1 MLVAPHRAAIERS
14 IRLGFEEGKRWYRRP
29 ALSVAGRHATA
40 PPSTADRAGV
50 EALGDLLR
58 RANYSA
64 EGFRK
69 LFGGTYAKRQAHD
82 LEVHVRR
89 LAGGGTLA
97 TLVKLFVLGLPIP
110 VDEAEAALE
119 PLRLSR
125 LEAMNAL
132 RVEDDRAEAL
142 IEIDTLNTVL
152 VASDQGNLEAARAD
166 HASPMSSSSV
176 GLASATP
183 RLPVERALDV
193 GTGAGLQALLLAQ
206 HAREV
211 VATDVNARAL
221 AFAEFN
227 AVLNGVDNLDLRE
240 GSVFEPVEGETFD
253 LVVSNPPFVIGPAAD
268 FLFRDSGLP
277 GDSFVEGL
285 IRTVPRFLREGAFA
299 IVLLN
304 WIVRDGEPWQAP
316 LERWVA
322 DSACDA
328 LLVGRST
335 WQPLDY
341 AASANFPLKA
351 DPAAYGSALD
361 RWVGHI
367 ESLGLGS
374 IAGGLV
380 ALRRREGENWVRA
393 FDAPL
398 GGLDPSAHQIVRLFE
413 AQDYLRGHDDD
424 ALLEATLAPV
434 PDLLVELRPARTRSR
449 LALDP
454 GLGLRVD
461 VEPGTVAV
469 VTRLDGTRTLA
480 EAAGPD
486 GLQTAKRLVE
496 YGFVVPV

>member
-1 MLVAPHRAAIERS
+1 
-14 IRLGFEEGKRWYRRP
+14 
-29 ALSVAGRHATA
+29 
-40 PPSTADRAGV
+40 
-50 EALGDLLR
+50 
-58 RANYSA
+58 
-64 EGFRK
+64 
-69 LFGGTYAKRQAHD
+69 
-82 LEVHVRR
+82 
-89 LAGGGTLA
+89 
-97 TLVKLFVLGLPIP
+97 
-110 VDEAEAALE
+110 
-119 PLRLSR
+119 
-125 LEAMNAL
+125 MNAL
-132 RVEDDRAEAL
+132 RVEGDRVEAL

-152 VASDQGNLEAARAD
+152 VASDQANLEPARAD

-183 RLPVERALDV
+183 RMKVDRALDV

-211 VATDVNARAL
+211 VATDVNPRAL

-227 AVLNGVDNLDLRE
+227 ALLNGVDNVQLRE

-304 WIVRDGEPWQAP
+304 WIVREEEPWQAP

-322 DSACDA
+322 GSGCDA
-328 LLVGRST
+328 VLVGRST
-335 WQPLDY
+335 WAPLDY
-341 AASANFPLKA
+341 AASANFPLKG

-398 GGLDPSAHQIVRLFE
+398 GGLDPSAHQILRLFE
-413 AQDYLRGHDDD
+413 AQDYLRARDDA
-424 ALLEATLAPV
+424 ALLEATLAPA

-461 VEPGTVAV
+461 VDQGTVDLL
-469 VTRLDGTRTLA
+469 TRLDGTRTVR
-480 EAAGPD
+480 ETAGAD
-486 GLQTAKRLVE
+486 GLETARRLVE
-496 YGFVVPV
+496 YGFVVPRYAP

>member
-1 MLVAPHRAAIERS
+1 VRS
-14 IRLGFEEGKRWYRRP
+14 IRLGLAEVKRCYRRA
-29 ALSVAGRHATA
+29 ALSAAGDHSA
-40 PPSTADRAGV
+40 PPPNAADREGV

-58 RANYSA
+58 GADYSA

-69 LFGGTYAKRQAHD
+69 LFGGTYAKRQPHD

-89 LAGGGTLA
+89 LAVEGSLP
-97 TLVKLFVLGLPIP
+97 TLVKLFVLGLPVP
-110 VDEAEAALE
+110 AGEAAAALE
-119 PLRLSR
+119 PLELGR
-125 LEAMNAL
+125 LEAMHVL
-132 RVEDDRAEAL
+132 RVAGDDVESL

-152 VASDQGNLEAARAD
+152 VASDQPNFESGRPD

-176 GLASATP
+176 GLASSTP
-183 RLPVERALDV
+183 RMAVERALDV

-211 VATDVNARAL
+211 VGTDVNARAL

-227 AVLNGVDNLDLRE
+227 AVLNGVANLELRE
-240 GSVFEPVEGETFD
+240 GSVFDPVEGETFD

-285 IRTVPRFLREGAFA
+285 IRTMPRFLREGGYA

-316 LERWVA
+316 LERWIA
-322 DSACDA
+322 GSGCDA
-328 LLVGRST
+328 VLVGRST

-341 AASANFPLKA
+341 AASANFPLKG
-351 DPAAYGSALD
+351 DPVAYGSALD

-367 ESLGLGS
+367 ESLGLAS

-380 ALRRREGENWVRA
+380 ALRRREGETWVRA

-398 GGLDPSAHQIVRLFE
+398 GSLDPSAHQIVRLFE
-413 AQDYLRGHDDD
+413 AQDYLRANDDD
-424 ALLEATLAPV
+424 ALLSATLV
-434 PDLLVELRPARTRSR
+434 PAADLLVELRPARTRSR

-461 VEPGTVAV
+461 VDPGTVDLLR
-469 VTRLDGTRTLA
+469 RLDGTRTLRD
-480 EAAGPD
+480 AAGPN
-486 GLQTAKRLVE
+486 GVETARRLLE
-496 YGFVVPV
+496 FGFVVGVPQP